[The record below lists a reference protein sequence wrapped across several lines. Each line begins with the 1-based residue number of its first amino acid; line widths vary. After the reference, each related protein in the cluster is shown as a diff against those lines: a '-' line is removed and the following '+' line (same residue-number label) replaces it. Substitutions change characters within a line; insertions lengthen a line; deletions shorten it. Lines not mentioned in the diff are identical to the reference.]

1 MAQIPDHILS
11 ELRERVDITE
21 VIGKHIALK
30 RSGKQFK
37 GLCPFHDEKT
47 PSFYVDKTRG
57 SFKCF
62 GCGAWGDSID
72 FLRRVEGR
80 SFPDAVRTLA
90 AMISLPLPEQSEGE
104 MARID
109 AEQAKRDAAYRLNK
123 LAAEV
128 YRRFMLEDPNGEAGR
143 AYQQQRGISD
153 EMSEKFSLGYAPD
166 PTQAGWDTLCR
177 AIAEAE
183 LSMELA
189 AELGLVAKSERSGK
203 YYDRFRGRLM
213 FPIMAPGGAVIGFSA
228 LVLPQFETDGEGQK
242 VPKYVNSPETLLYKK
257 SKQVFGLHAASQNIR
272 ARGHVLIVEGNVDV
286 VAMHQRGHNHAVAPL
301 GTALTAHQCALIAR
315 FANKATLCFDGDRAG
330 AKAMYAALPL
340 LLDAGFDTRIAQLPE
355 GEDPDSIEA
364 ERLDNLLERPTP
376 ALEWFMRKMVA
387 AGATE
392 SIEAKSR
399 ALRALV
405 PLLRKVQGR
414 DAKGDYAVLAA
425 NLLGVPVRRIWAALE
440 GNSADRRSQ
449 ESPFVTDSA
458 PMHAAP
464 LPRGQVALTALLVDH
479 PELARVAER
488 AGVNDRV
495 QDPRLAPILGR
506 VLESAFQGE
515 RQPGEGE
522 LLELVEDRSGGRL
535 HRRLHQTIFSGTYAD
550 ASDPQTLL
558 ETTLD
563 LCELES
569 LERDIAA
576 LDGQSQHAKR
586 EGDEARVRELQID
599 RLRLRRRQQELLER
613 RRRS

>member
-1 MAQIPDHILS
+1 
-11 ELRERVDITE
+11 
-21 VIGKHIALK
+21 
-30 RSGKQFK
+30 
-37 GLCPFHDEKT
+37 
-47 PSFYVDKTRG
+47 
-57 SFKCF
+57 
-62 GCGAWGDSID
+62 
-72 FLRRVEGR
+72 
-80 SFPDAVRTLA
+80 
-90 AMISLPLPEQSEGE
+90 
-104 MARID
+104 
-109 AEQAKRDAAYRLNK
+109 
-123 LAAEV
+123 
-128 YRRFMLEDPNGEAGR
+128 
-143 AYQQQRGISD
+143 
-153 EMSEKFSLGYAPD
+153 
-166 PTQAGWDTLCR
+166 
-177 AIAEAE
+177 
-183 LSMELA
+183 
-189 AELGLVAKSERSGK
+189 
-203 YYDRFRGRLM
+203 
-213 FPIMAPGGAVIGFSA
+213 MAPGGAVIGFSA
-228 LVLPQFETDGEGQK
+228 RVLPKFEKDGEGQK

-272 ARGHVLIVEGNVDV
+272 SRGHVLIVEGNVDV
-286 VAMHQRGHNHAVAPL
+286 VAMHQRGHNHCVAPL

-330 AKAMYAALPL
+330 AK
-340 LLDAGFDTRIAQLPE
+340 GI
-355 GEDPDSIEA
+355 DP

-405 PLLRKVQGR
+405 PLLRKVKGR

-440 GNSADRRSQ
+440 GKSANRRSQ

-488 AGVNDRV
+488 AGVSDRV

-599 RLRLRRRQQELLER
+599 RLRLRQRQQELLER

>member
-228 LVLPQFETDGEGQK
+228 RVLPQFETDGEGQK

>member
-1 MAQIPDHILS
+1 MATIPDHIMA

-21 VIGKHIALK
+21 VIGKHVALK

-37 GLCPFHDEKT
+37 GLCPFHEERT
-47 PSFYVDKTRG
+47 PSFYVDQQRG

-62 GCGAWGDSID
+62 GCSAWGDAID
-72 FLRRVEGR
+72 FVQRVEGR
-80 SFPDAVRTLA
+80 SFPDAVRMLA
-90 AMISLPLPEQSEGE
+90 ASISLALPDQNAGDV
-104 MARID
+104 ARMD
-109 AEQAKRDAAYRLNK
+109 AEQAKRDAAYALNK

-128 YRRFMLEDPNGEAGR
+128 YREMLVSGEKGETGR
-143 AYQQQRGISD
+143 DYQRERGIN
-153 EMSEKFSLGYAPD
+153 EETAERFQLGYAPD
-166 PTQAGWDTLCR
+166 PGEAGWDTLTR
-177 AIAEAE
+177 VITEKK
-183 LSMELA
+183 LSLELA
-189 AELGLVAKSERSGK
+189 VELGLAAKSDRSGK
-203 YYDRFRGRLM
+203 HYDRFRGRLM
-213 FPIMAPGGAVIGFSA
+213 FPIMAPGGAVVGFSA
-228 LVLPQFETDGEGQK
+228 RVLPKYELDAEGQK
-242 VPKYVNSPETLLYKK
+242 LPKYVNSPETVLYKK
-257 SKQVFGLHAASQNIR
+257 SKQVFGLHAASQHIR
-272 ARGHVLIVEGNVDV
+272 SKGQVLIVEGNVDV
-286 VAMHQRGHNHAVAPL
+286 VAMHQRGYTHCVAPL

-315 FANKATLCFDGDRAG
+315 FADRATLCFDGDRAG

-355 GEDPDSIEA
+355 GEDPDSIDPD
-364 ERLDNLLERPTP
+364 RLVNLLERPIP

-392 SIEAKSR
+392 SIEARSR
-399 ALRALV
+399 AVRALV
-405 PLLRKVQGR
+405 PLLRKVKGR

-449 ESPFVTDSA
+449 QPPFVTDSA
-458 PMHAAP
+458 PMHAQP
-464 LPRGQVALTALLVDH
+464 LPRAQVALTALLVDH
-479 PELARVAER
+479 PELARVADR

-506 VLESAFQGE
+506 VLEATLKGE
-515 RQPGEGE
+515 AQPGEGE
-522 LLELVEDRSGGRL
+522 LLDLVEDFGGGNL

-569 LERDIAA
+569 LETDIAA

-586 EGDEARVRELQID
+586 EGDQARVQQLQIE
-599 RLRLRRRQQELLER
+599 RLALRRRQQELLER